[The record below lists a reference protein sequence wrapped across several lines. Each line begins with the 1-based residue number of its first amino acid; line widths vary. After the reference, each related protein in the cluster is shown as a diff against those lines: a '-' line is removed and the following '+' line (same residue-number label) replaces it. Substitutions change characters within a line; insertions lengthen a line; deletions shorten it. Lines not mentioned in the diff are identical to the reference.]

1 MEILEEYQRT
11 RDLLFEGIGIN
22 PLSKYIATDGPI
34 KNVHYLEMGSGKPLI
49 LIHGGGSHSSEWY
62 SILKPLSEHFH
73 LYVVDRPGCG
83 LSDSID
89 YTGVDFQKSAVDFV
103 RSVIEALNFKRAL
116 VVGQSMGGYFGICF
130 AMQFPER
137 VEKLLLIGAPAGMN
151 RWIPPILR
159 LLGTKVVN
167 RFLTATVGRPSIKN
181 LKKIHQQLL
190 VANIANVSSDYLVH
204 TYYGQLLS
212 GYKTGFLSLL
222 ENTLNLTGWRKE
234 LYIGDKLH
242 RLEVPVRFIWGDHDA
257 FENPVTGKQKASAIS
272 DQQFVVVENA
282 GHCPWL
288 DQPEKCAEWAI
299 RMLTD

>member
-1 MEILEEYQRT
+1 MKILEEYQRT
-11 RDLLFEGIGIN
+11 RDLLFESIGIN
-22 PLSKYIATDGPI
+22 PLSNFIATDGPI
-34 KNVHYLEMGSGKPLI
+34 KNAHYLEMGSGKPLI

-62 SILKPLSEHFH
+62 SILKPLSAYFH

-83 LSDSID
+83 LSDSIN
-89 YTGVDFQKSAVDFV
+89 YRGVDLQKSAVDFV
-103 RSVIEALNFKRAL
+103 RSVMDALNLKRAL

-130 AMQFPER
+130 ALQFPHR
-137 VEKLLLIGAPAGMN
+137 VDKLLLIGAPAGMN

-167 RFLTATVGRPSIKN
+167 RFLTATVGRPSLKN
-181 LKKIHQQLL
+181 LKKIHQKLL
-190 VANIANVSSDYLVH
+190 VANLANVSGDYLVH
-204 TYYGQLLS
+204 THYGQLLP

-222 ENTLNLTGWRKE
+222 ENALNLTGWRKE
-234 LYIGDKLH
+234 LYIGDQLH

-257 FENPVTGKQKASAIS
+257 FESPETGKQKALAIS
-272 DQQFVVVENA
+272 DQQFITVENA

-288 DQPEKCAEWAI
+288 DQPEKCADWLI